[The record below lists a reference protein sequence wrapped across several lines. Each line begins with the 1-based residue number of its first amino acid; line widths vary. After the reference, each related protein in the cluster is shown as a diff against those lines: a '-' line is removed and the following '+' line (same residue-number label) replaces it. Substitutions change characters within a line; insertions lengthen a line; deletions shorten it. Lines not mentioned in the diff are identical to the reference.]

1 MSIFSLGHRRVI
13 CKQTFLEVCCP
24 PQLLRRLK
32 SYDNIQQCPQQ
43 PEVTVME
50 EGKFGKYVLQK
61 KVVQMVNRIQVIN
74 TVTSPSGGSTAE
86 HTGMQLLLIFVA
98 AVKS

>member
-24 PQLLRRLK
+24 AQLLRRLK

-50 EGKFGKYVLQK
+50 EGKFGKYVR

>member
-1 MSIFSLGHRRVI
+1 MI

-24 PQLLRRLK
+24 AQLLRRLK

-98 AVKS
+98 SVKS

>member
-24 PQLLRRLK
+24 AQLLRRLK

-74 TVTSPSGGSTAE
+74 SHIPLWWQYSRA
-86 HTGMQLLLIFVA
+86 HRYA
-98 AVKS
+98 AASDICCFS